1 MTPNKLKSIQK
12 KYRLTGKQM
21 AKLFGVSSTTISLY
35 KSGNLKLSRTADFI
49 ERLEAFDRLSDEGKA
64 QQIQS
69 ILHDDVSYQKSLI
82 VETGKIARA
91 LVKQHGYAQIDA
103 FMLAHCSRYKW
114 GALTMSLHIA
124 EISIAYQKADGN
136 TPLITVAQLK
146 ELIKAA
152 QRNGMPRSWSI

>member
-1 MTPNKLKSIQK
+1 MTPNRLKTIQK
-12 KYRLTGKQM
+12 KWRLNGNQL
-21 AKLFGVSSTTISLY
+21 AKLFDVSPTTISFY
-35 KSGNLKLSRTADFI
+35 RRGKMNLSRTADFI
-49 ERLEAFDRLSDEGKA
+49 ERLEAFDKLSDEKKT

-69 ILHDDVSYQKSLI
+69 VLHDDVRYQKSLI

-114 GALTMSLHIA
+114 GALTMSLRIA

-136 TPLITVAQLK
+136 TPLITIAQLK

-152 QRNGMPRSWSI
+152 QRNGMPRT